1 LFKAV
6 IFDCDGVLVDSEVLA
21 LEVELAM
28 LAEQG
33 LTFTREDYV
42 TRFMGLSYEAFHD
55 AMDAEAVARIG
66 RPVPHDFRAELA
78 ARLRQ
83 TMIERLTVIPGANAA
98 VAATDLP
105 KAVASSSTR
114 EGLERKLRQV
124 GLWNLFGGHVYSA
137 VHVVHAKPAPDLFL
151 HAAEQLGIAPADC
164 LVIEDSVNGVKA
176 GIATGMT
183 VWGFLG
189 GGHVDDGLAARLT
202 AAGVSRVLADWPDA
216 ASQIAAAVKR

>member
-1 LFKAV
+1 
-6 IFDCDGVLVDSEVLA
+6 VLA

-28 LAEQG
+28 LAERG

-42 TRFMGLSYEAFHD
+42 TRFMGLSYDSFHQVI
-55 AMDAEAVARIG
+55 DAEAVKRQGA
-66 RPVPHDFRAELA
+66 PLPHDFRTELA

-83 TMIERLTVIPGANAA
+83 TMIERLTGIPGVEAA

-124 GLWNLFGGHVYSA
+124 GLWEHFGGHVYSA
-137 VHVVHAKPAPDLFL
+137 EHVTNAKPAPDLFL
-151 HAAEQLGIAPADC
+151 HAAQQLGVAPADC

-176 GIATGMT
+176 GLAAGMT

-189 GGHVDDGLAARLT
+189 GGHADDGLAARLA
-202 AAGVSRVLADWPDA
+202 AAGVSKVLADWPDA
-216 ASQIAAAVKR
+216 ARQIAVAVKR